1 MSDCPQPKGKERGS
15 SKCNC
20 IYTSRVAFIC
30 KLANVMLTL
39 AFLALLIVWTVVRA
53 PLTRH
58 NESLACIPCD
68 TIKFNANTNLGQV
81 AAANF
86 PIKQRDDG
94 MCCGPAESITQ
105 MMFQKE
111 MAAQYHYHSS
121 GQSFLDIVEEYVACE
136 RETNDKQTIAKVV
149 GIMGF
154 KSSYIV
160 DGHHKVLWN
169 KNGRTFY
176 ANKCIHLDLE
186 GEIFVRQSGYYI
198 VSSQLNL
205 RRRNETG
212 TPINGTRTTTFIH
225 HLDLFSHKY
234 GTTGMLM
241 QTKNSIE
248 RNGVYFT
255 SFLSA
260 VFKLNKYD
268 RLSVS
273 ISHPELLDND
283 KKFDNFLVYYTY
295 DLQN

>member
-1 MSDCPQPKGKERGS
+1 
-15 SKCNC
+15 
-20 IYTSRVAFIC
+20 
-30 KLANVMLTL
+30 MLL
-39 AFLALLIVWTVVRA
+39 FLLHGT
-53 PLTRH
+53 
-58 NESLACIPCD
+58 
-68 TIKFNANTNLGQV
+68 G
-81 AAANF
+81 
-86 PIKQRDDG
+86 
-94 MCCGPAESITQ
+94 
-105 MMFQKE
+105 
-111 MAAQYHYHSS
+111 
-121 GQSFLDIVEEYVACE
+121 FLDIVEEYVACE
-136 RETNDKQTIAKVV
+136 RETNDKQPIAKVV

-205 RRRNETG
+205 RRQNETG

-225 HLDLFSHKY
+225 HLDLLSHKY
-234 GTTGMLM
+234 GTTGVLM

-273 ISHPELLDND
+273 ISHPKLLDND
-283 KKFDNFLVYYTY
+283 NKFDNFLVYYTY